1 MNRDSYYGNAIQQ
14 QQTGGRG
21 DHWGLLAGES
31 RRSNLPIIPN
41 HTFSYHTN
49 GIPWGSKYHHSH
61 CDTVKLKE
69 I

>member
-41 HTFSYHTN
+41 HTISNHTM
-49 GIPWGSKYHHSH
+49 GFKISFI
-61 CDTVKLKE
+61 TVRLEETQRK
-69 I
+69 